1 MLALIGNPGCRRV
14 RLLQEALAAAG
25 QPPARLL
32 PWAEVLDGLP
42 VRPAPG
48 ERVRLESPGGCWEV
62 HRRLLALGADAPGE
76 GERIGPEEAMRL
88 PDDGSGLRWAGQQH
102 AGFQRALGRLAAET
116 PAGTRWATPP
126 SVVAELCDK
135 AQVHARLEAAGLP
148 VAPRVLARTL
158 QELDATGARGAMVK
172 LRYGSSAAGMAAF
185 RRARGRR
192 SLVTSLAW
200 DGLVPYS
207 TLRLR
212 RLRQDDEIDLVLR
225 WLLAEGAHVERWLP
239 KARLDGAEFDLRV
252 VVVAGQAAQVA
263 VRVARRGS
271 PMTNLHLGNA
281 RGDPEAAR
289 RAVGPERW
297 EEALDRATAAAR
309 LYPEALCVGVDLMIT
324 PGRGPVLLELNAF
337 GDLLPGILWRGLD
350 TYGAQVQALRPSAPG
365 A

>member
-1 MLALIGNPGCRRV
+1 M
-14 RLLQEALAAAG
+14 RLLQEALAAAD

-48 ERVRLESPGGCWEV
+48 ELLRLESPGGCWEV
-62 HRRLLALGADAPGE
+62 HRRLLALGAEAPGD
-76 GERIGPEEAMRL
+76 GERISAEEAL
-88 PDDGSGLRWAGQQH
+88 KLHEDGSGLRWAGQQH
-102 AGFQRALGRLAAET
+102 AGFQRALARLATEA
-116 PAGTRWATPP
+116 PAGARWVTPP
-126 SVVAELCDK
+126 SVVAALCDK
-135 AQVHARLEAAGLP
+135 AEVHARLGTASLP
-148 VAPRVLARTL
+148 VAPRIQAHNL
-158 QELDATGARGAMVK
+158 EDLDAAGAGGAMVK

-200 DGLVPYS
+200 DGAVPYS

-212 RLRQDDEIDLVLR
+212 HLRQDAEIDAVLR

-263 VRVARRGS
+263 VRVARRGN

-289 RAVGPERW
+289 RAIGPERW
-297 EEALDRATAAAR
+297 EEALNRATAAAR
-309 LYPEALCVGVDLMIT
+309 LYPEALCVGVDLLIS
-324 PGRGPVLLELNAF
+324 PERGPVLLEINAF

-350 TYGAQVQALRPSAPG
+350 TYGAQVQAMLGESG
-365 A
+365 G